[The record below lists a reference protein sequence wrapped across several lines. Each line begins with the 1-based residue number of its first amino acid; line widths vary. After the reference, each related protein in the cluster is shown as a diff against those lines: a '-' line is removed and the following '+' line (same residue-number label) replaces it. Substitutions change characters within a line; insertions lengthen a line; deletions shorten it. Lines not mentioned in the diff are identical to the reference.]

1 MDELLDTLVAFVDN
15 LAMPIS
21 LNKILSGHIIPVLS
35 NVLVMGFLWIAASIY
50 LYFYKKDAKFSI
62 LIIVG
67 LFLCSII
74 GNEVMKP
81 VLFHFRAFLSEH
93 NVGIYLPEI
102 GRYTFPA
109 GYIMMSVC
117 STVLIY
123 YNEFQFGKYALGLT
137 LLICFTKLY
146 IITTYPVDFVIGVGL
161 GLLVGGILILFHL
174 KKKKEY
180 EEILDLSDKFHF

>member
-1 MDELLDTLVAFVDN
+1 
-15 LAMPIS
+15 
-21 LNKILSGHIIPVLS
+21 
-35 NVLVMGFLWIAASIY
+35 
-50 LYFYKKDAKFSI
+50 
-62 LIIVG
+62 
-67 LFLCSII
+67 
-74 GNEVMKP
+74 
-81 VLFHFRAFLSEH
+81 
-93 NVGIYLPEI
+93 
-102 GRYTFPA
+102 
-109 GYIMMSVC
+109 MMSVC

-146 IITTYPVDFVIGVGL
+146 IITTYPVDFIIGVGL